1 MFRGS
6 EGQGKLE
13 KVMKDRE
20 IVAVFFGGSSVEHDV
35 SILTGLQII
44 EAIDSTKYNVLPVY
58 VSPDGGWYVG
68 DALLDRKNYPLNE
81 QTKKKLDRVQF
92 SIGSNSREEVPGLRR
107 PMLTS
112 VGGFGFR
119 TKTYGFDIAIPS
131 IHGTSGE
138 DGALQGLF
146 EFAGVPY
153 VGARILAASFCM
165 NKRIAKRIF
174 RSLNIPTLDSV
185 SLLRSDWMSHA
196 DVTELRK
203 RLGTIGFPCCVKP
216 CNLGSS
222 VAVKRAGNFEDFEA
236 HVLNIFQ
243 LDNEAIIEPLVP
255 NLTEYNIAVTRAF
268 GGTQTSAIERPVS
281 AAELLDFKDKYL
293 AQGGLDTKLAIPFSE
308 GMASATRVINPPE
321 LGLEQAERIASWA
334 KQVFEVIDGRGT
346 SRVDYLCNGAT
357 GEIWMNELNTFPG
370 SLAYYLWQAA
380 DPPVPFTDLLTAL
393 IKEGLDEH
401 RNQRRSTD
409 PMQGGATIFPR
420 N

>member
-1 MFRGS
+1 
-6 EGQGKLE
+6 
-13 KVMKDRE
+13 MKDRE

-35 SILTGLQII
+35 SVLTGLQII
-44 EAIDSTKYNVLPVY
+44 EAIDSTKYTVLPVY
-58 VSPDGGWYVG
+58 VSPENGWYVG
-68 DALLDRKNYPLNE
+68 DALLDRRNYLLNE

-92 SIGSNSREEVPGLRR
+92 SIGSNSREDVRGLRR
-107 PMLTS
+107 PMLIS

-119 TKTYGFDIAIPS
+119 IRTYDFDIAIPS

-153 VGARILAASFCM
+153 VGARILGASICM
-165 NKRIAKRIF
+165 NKLFAKHIF

-185 SLLRSDWMSHA
+185 SLRRSDWVSHA
-196 DVTELRK
+196 DITELRK
-203 RLGTIGFPCCVKP
+203 RVGNIGFPCCVKP

-222 VAVKRAGNFEDFEA
+222 VAVKRVDNLEDLEA
-236 HVLNIFQ
+236 HVLSIFQ
-243 LDNEAIIEPLVP
+243 IDKEAIVEPFVP
-255 NLTEYNIAVTRAF
+255 NLTEYNVAVTRAF
-268 GGTQTSAIERPVS
+268 GGTRTSAIERPVS

-308 GMASATRVINPPE
+308 GMASATRIIDPPE
-321 LGLEQAERIASWA
+321 LSLEQAETIRQWA
-334 KQVFEVIDGRGT
+334 RQVFELIEGRGT
-346 SRVDYLCNGAT
+346 ARVDYLCNSAT
-357 GEIWMNELNTFPG
+357 GKIWINELNTFPG

-393 IKEGLDEH
+393 IEEGFDEH

-409 PMQGGATIFPR
+409 PMQGRATIFPR